1 MSVDVLNLSKK
12 SKGLPIMYALLTPYV
27 NKSYQML
34 QLLYTIALINLEMWC
49 GKPVHN
55 RHFEILT
62 ERRVGSVWIEWI
74 MYVTVMKG
82 RFIYACVAENADNNL
97 EV

>member
-1 MSVDVLNLSKK
+1 
-12 SKGLPIMYALLTPYV
+12 
-27 NKSYQML
+27 
-34 QLLYTIALINLEMWC
+34 MWC

-74 MYVTVMKG
+74 MYVTVMKAQNSKYKLEG
-82 RFIYACVAENADNNL
+82 KILHQQCNRLFPARCQTYAN
-97 EV
+97 

>member
-1 MSVDVLNLSKK
+1 
-12 SKGLPIMYALLTPYV
+12 
-27 NKSYQML
+27 
-34 QLLYTIALINLEMWC
+34 MWC

-82 RFIYACVAENADNNL
+82 RFIYACVAENADNINNL